1 MVQIEQLSEIDAA
14 AAAAAMERAD
24 ADRTR
29 VAPEIG
35 SLHDEDA
42 EADPA
47 RAREMERLQP
57 WREQVTA
64 RGVVAAA
71 LIGFVLSVIVM
82 KIALTTGLVPTLNI
96 SAALLAFLALRG
108 WTRAPALLLPGGGAA
123 SSSSW
128 RRPFTRQENTV
139 VQTCAVACYTMGF
152 GGARPATTSC
162 LISLPKSFLICSCD
176 GACI

>member
-1 MVQIEQLSEIDAA
+1 
-14 AAAAAMERAD
+14 MEHAD

-71 LIGFVLSVIVM
+71 LIGFVFSVIVM

-108 WTRAPALLLPGGGAA
+108 WTRALERLGFSP
-123 SSSSW
+123 
-128 RRPFTRQENTV
+128 RPFTRQENTV
-139 VQTCAVACYTMGF
+139 VQTWRRRLLHHSLRRWVRIDIAGPEQEDVRAGRELTRQCA
-152 GGARPATTSC
+152 RE
-162 LISLPKSFLICSCD
+162 L
-176 GACI
+176 